1 MQIQLSQKERM
12 LLEDQRNQEET
23 CVKKYQNYASQAQDP
38 QLKQLFNKIA
48 TEEQHH
54 YDIINQILNGQQPN
68 LSHPQ
73 PNQQPMPQGGQTQQ
87 ASPQNTMNNQA
98 DKVLCSDLLSTEKYV
113 SGTYDTVIFECV
125 NPTIRQA
132 LQHIQQDEHQHGK
145 ELFDYMNSHGMYNVK

>member
-12 LLEDQRNQEET
+12 LLEDQKNQEET
-23 CVKKYQNYASQAQDP
+23 CVKKYQNYANQAQDP

-48 TEEQHH
+48 AEEQHH
-54 YDIINQILNGQQPN
+54 YDIINQILNGKQPD

-73 PNQQPMPQGGQTQQ
+73 PNQQPMPQ
-87 ASPQNTMNNQA
+87 ANAQNAMNNQT

-132 LQHIQQDEHQHGK
+132 LQHIQQDEQQHEK

>member
-1 MQIQLSQKERM
+1 MQIQISQKERM
-12 LLEDQRNQEET
+12 LLEDQKNQEET

-73 PNQQPMPQGGQTQQ
+73 PNQQTMPQGGQIQQ
-87 ASPQNTMNNQA
+87 TSLQGAMSNQG

-132 LQHIQQDEHQHGK
+132 LQHIQQDEQQHGK